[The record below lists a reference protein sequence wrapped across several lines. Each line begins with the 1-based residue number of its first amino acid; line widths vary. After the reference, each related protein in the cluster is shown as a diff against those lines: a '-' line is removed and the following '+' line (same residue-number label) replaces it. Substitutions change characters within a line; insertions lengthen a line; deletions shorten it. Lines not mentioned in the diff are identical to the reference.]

1 MAEIEP
7 VGGPGGVPVQSAP
20 VETTP
25 VTTEPVGAGGS
36 PAPGRPAG
44 LARWGIALLTLAV
57 VVGVVSVA
65 AAMLA
70 AGAGASAVQGWL
82 PNDTVAYLEVRADLP
97 GDQRAKVG
105 DLLAKFPG
113 FADQASLDA
122 KIDEALERLLEGQ
135 GTSWTKDIKPWLGGE
150 IGAAITS
157 AAFVQ
162 ASVPSLEAGDLSV
175 LGLGKAPDDGAVLLV
190 AVKDAAAAKAWVS
203 QELGGTQTTETYAGG
218 EITIVSGLLKNNL
231 AFAVRDT
238 VLVVGPEKAVKA
250 ALDTNG
256 SSSIASS
263 ESFAAARKTA
273 PSAYLGWGY
282 LDLKAFVDAAVAGA
296 GDAADVPQACL
307 DQALAAIPA
316 WAAGSLRAEDDAL
329 VFTSTAPTAGEPPA
343 TKDSPSAVAKRLP
356 ASTAVAIEIRD
367 FGKGVVDGLETL
379 KQQLACDASTAEM
392 VDGVE
397 QALAALG
404 GAEALVG
411 WANDAAVAVTV
422 DGAAF
427 GGGLAAV
434 VTDEAAAGRT
444 LDQLQSLL
452 ALGGG
457 AAGVTSREEAYGG
470 GTLLVVTIPSD
481 AAGAEV
487 PELAVT
493 VQGGVF
499 ALGTIDFVKDVV
511 DTTGAT
517 SLAGD
522 EVYQRA
528 ISRAGGDGVA
538 NVFVDIAGIRAGVE
552 AMLPAA
558 EKSRYETEIKPFL
571 EPFEAFAA
579 VGKAPGATTES
590 RAVITFTK

>member
-7 VGGPGGVPVQSAP
+7 VGGPGGAPVESAP
-20 VETTP
+20 VVTAP

-82 PNDTVAYLEVRADLP
+82 PKDTVAYLEVRADLP

-157 AAFVQ
+157 AAFDI
-162 ASVPSLEAGDLSV
+162 AAMPDLGAIDLDSPD
-175 LGLGKAPDDGAVLLV
+175 LGKAPDDGAVLLV
-190 AVKDAAAAKAWVS
+190 AVKDPAAAKAWVS

-218 EITIVSGLLKNNL
+218 EITIVSGPQKNDL

-238 VLVVGPEKAVKA
+238 VLLVGPEKAVKA

-256 SSSIASS
+256 SSPLASS

-273 PSAYLGWGY
+273 PSAYLSWGY

-296 GDAADVPQACL
+296 SGSADVPQACL
-307 DQALAAIPA
+307 DQALAAVPA

-343 TKDSPSAVAKRLP
+343 TKDSSSAVAKRLP

-379 KQQLACDASTAEM
+379 KQQLACDPSTAEM

-404 GAEALVG
+404 GAEALAG
-411 WANDAAVAVTV
+411 WAGDTAVAATV

-499 ALGTIDFVKDVV
+499 ALGTIDFVKGVV
-511 DTTGAT
+511 DTTSAT
-517 SLAGD
+517 SLADD

-528 ISRAGGDGVA
+528 ISSAGGDGVA
-538 NVFVDIAGIRAGVE
+538 DVFVDIAAIRAGVE

-579 VGKAPGATTES
+579 VAKAPGATTES